1 MVNVTETVIQIMTV
15 YVTKTVMLMVMA
27 FVTTTATLITTA
39 NVIKIVTQTAMEYV
53 INSAETKEVTSALL
67 TVIQTKTVYATRI
80 AM

>member
-15 YVTKTVMLMVMA
+15 YATKTVMLMVMA
-27 FVTTTATLITTA
+27 FVTTTSTLITTA

-53 INSAETKEVTSALL
+53 INSVETKEVTSALL